1 MRSQTG
7 FRCQIQ
13 EVRPALSGLSDVRAV
28 SDFFYFPLLCNRI
41 QWIFYNRC
49 LIDIIRINVYAF
61 PRIPFPFQVPC
72 SRPIH
77 DRKAIVKDL
86 LILQFLKN
94 TRFLYQR
101 RCIIIMNR
109 SIIEIRIK
117 AVPFSRN
124 NLQNFRNQLSIHG
137 ITPFALEVPDWV
149 LFPPSPVPNSASIH
163 PDTKHTKPKQ
173 FLIISPEE
181 NLLAP
186 MHSGYR
192 SKLFG
197 QHIQHGYVEDC
208 DRYSI

>member
-1 MRSQTG
+1 MSRSDLLLRRTKLTSG
-7 FRCQIQ
+7 
-13 EVRPALSGLSDVRAV
+13 VSRPVRAV
-28 SDFFYFPLLCNRI
+28 SDFFYFSLLCNRL
-41 QWIFYNRC
+41 QWIFHNRC

-72 SRPIH
+72 GRSIH
-77 DRKAIVKDL
+77 DRKTIVKDL

-101 RCIIIMNR
+101 RCIIIMHR

-117 AVPFSRN
+117 AVSFSRN
-124 NLQNFRNQLSIHG
+124 NLQNFWNQLSIHD
-137 ITPFALEVPDWV
+137 ITLSAWEVLDWV
-149 LFPPSPVPNSASIH
+149 LFLPSPVPNSASIH
-163 PDTKHTKPKQ
+163 PDTKHTKPEQ
-173 FLIISPEE
+173 FLIVSLEE
-181 NLLAP
+181 NPLVP
-186 MHSGYR
+186 MHSGYQ